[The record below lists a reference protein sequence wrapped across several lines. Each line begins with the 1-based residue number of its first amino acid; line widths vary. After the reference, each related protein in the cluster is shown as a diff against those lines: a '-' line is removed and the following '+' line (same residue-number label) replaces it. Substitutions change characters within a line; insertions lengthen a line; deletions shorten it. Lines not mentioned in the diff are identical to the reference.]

1 MIILRPYATEDLPE
15 LIRLFRNTVH
25 SVCAA
30 DYTREQLN
38 VWAPQ
43 TVDTAEWNARSL
55 RTHTLIAE
63 QENTIVGFS
72 NMDETGYLDMLY
84 VHCHFLRQG
93 IARRLVAALEQAVP
107 SSQYTAYVS
116 ETALPFCQRAGYVLV
131 RENSVTRNGVSLRN
145 YEMKKYIV

>member
-72 NMDETGYLDMLY
+72 NMDETGYYDS
-84 VHCHFLRQG
+84 
-93 IARRLVAALEQAVP
+93 AVAEGL
-107 SSQYTAYVS
+107 
-116 ETALPFCQRAGYVLV
+116 
-131 RENSVTRNGVSLRN
+131 
-145 YEMKKYIV
+145 